1 MNGIILYDGKSQL
14 DNESDIVVILTGLED
29 VSSNKKTGN
38 MLQTWILDKN
48 TAPHEAI
55 KTGADKSVCGDC
67 KHRGLWNGKKW
78 IEKRT
83 CYVKTFQAPLAVWK
97 KHTVET
103 KLGIWTKAYTK
114 NPYGK
119 PTALKAREL
128 VKGRVLRI
136 GSYGDPLAVPQAIWN
151 NLLQTVKAHTG
162 YTHQW
167 QNKKILADGWNKIVM
182 ASVES
187 REEAKQA
194 TAQNYRY
201 FRVMRENATDKN
213 EILCPASKEAG
224 VKSECAK
231 CKLCAGTSSKSFKSI
246 AIVQH

>member
-14 DNESDIVVILTGLED
+14 DNESDIVVVLTGLK
-29 VSSNKKTGN
+29 NKSANTKTGN
-38 MLQTWILDKN
+38 MLQTWIINKN
-48 TAPHEAI
+48 VAPHEAV
-55 KTGADKSVCGDC
+55 KTGQDASICGDC
-67 KHRGLWNGKKW
+67 THRPINGGK
-78 IEKRT
+78 
-83 CYVKTFQAPLAVWK
+83 CYVKTFQAPLSVY
-97 KHTVET
+97 
-103 KLGIWTKAYTK
+103 KAYHRGNYELVSDTQ
-114 NPYGK
+114 
-119 PTALKAREL
+119 AREL
-128 VKGRVLRI
+128 VKDRVLRI

-151 NLLQTVKAHTG
+151 NLLRTVKAHTG

-167 QNKKILADGWNKIVM
+167 QNKKILADGWNRIVM